1 MKTSAR
7 VLIMFMFLSISA
19 TSLVLPQTTEDKK
32 EEKKSC
38 FKALQVGFLNEKA
51 LYYHNAVNE
60 KFSLK
65 SGVSVYWNYDE
76 KKEGD
81 GYNNYQES
89 YGPEERSV
97 KMKVKTFSSSYGIV
111 FSSQLLYRFTDYEY
125 VQLYVAFGPSFSYS
139 LLKTTSG
146 SSENTDSTFNK
157 FSSESKNTVLG
168 IGPSVSFIIK
178 SHLYGNLSLV
188 SEYNFSAYYT
198 WNDETRNSSSG
209 SNQAYNLNQQSYYNY
224 QYHQETKGWEM
235 SLSDV
240 RIGLLIE
247 L

>member
-1 MKTSAR
+1 S
-7 VLIMFMFLSISA
+7 V
-19 TSLVLPQTTEDKK
+19 TSLVLPQTTEDKN

-125 VQLYVAFGPSFSYS
+125 VQIYVAFGPSLSYS
-139 LLKTTSG
+139 FSKNSSG
-146 SSENTDSTFNK
+146 SSENTDSTFSKYNT
-157 FSSESKNTVLG
+157 ETKNTVFG

-178 SHLYGNLSLV
+178 NHLYGNLSLV
-188 SEYNFSAYYT
+188 SEYNLSAYYT
-198 WNDETRNSSSG
+198 WNNNTYNYGSSS
-209 SNQAYNLNQQSYYNY
+209 NDDYNLSQHNYYNN
-224 QYHQETKGWEM
+224 QNHQETKGWKM